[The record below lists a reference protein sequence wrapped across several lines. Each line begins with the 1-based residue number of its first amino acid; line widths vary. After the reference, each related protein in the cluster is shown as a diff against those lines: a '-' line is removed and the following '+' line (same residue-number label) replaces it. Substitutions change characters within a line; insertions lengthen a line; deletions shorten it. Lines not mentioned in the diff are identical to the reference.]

1 MKSCCKYLLLSIMLL
16 GTIECAYSDN
26 VRYLTDDEFMSL
38 FFDTSGDRP
47 VYSYHD
53 TVPCIVDFYTVWCG
67 PCKMLAPIMSELS
80 EQYKGQVNFYKVDID
95 KERYVA
101 RLLGITSIP
110 QMLFVPL
117 SDRPQMIKGFRQ
129 KEIIEAIINE
139 YLLGKVEC
147 GR

>member
-1 MKSCCKYLLLSIMLL
+1 
-16 GTIECAYSDN
+16 
-26 VRYLTDDEFMSL
+26 
-38 FFDTSGDRP
+38 
-47 VYSYHD
+47 
-53 TVPCIVDFYTVWCG
+53 
-67 PCKMLAPIMSELS
+67 MLAPIMSELS

-139 YLLGKVEC
+139 YLLGKVEG